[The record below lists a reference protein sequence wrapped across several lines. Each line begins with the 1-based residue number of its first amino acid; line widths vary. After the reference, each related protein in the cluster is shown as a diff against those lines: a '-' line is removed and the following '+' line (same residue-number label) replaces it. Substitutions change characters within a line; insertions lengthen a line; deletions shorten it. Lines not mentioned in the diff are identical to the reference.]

1 MSNGDGHL
9 LAIDVG
15 TSETRVSAVSPSGIV
30 VAAAVVAGRA
40 RVSGSEAVLDPDELW
55 ADLSGLIRE
64 VVDGAGQP
72 LALCVASQLGTVLVD
87 EGLTAVGPA
96 FLWQDRRAALEATEL
111 AETLDGLDAS
121 VAGRPA
127 TAELTAACARW
138 VARNRR
144 ADWARTRWILSL
156 KDYVVA
162 RLTGVPVTDPTSA
175 SYTLLYDVH
184 ARSWSDDL
192 SAAAG
197 IPVDRLPQVVA
208 GHELGGAVSTKDGA
222 RAGLES
228 GVPVAVGGPD
238 GTVGVLGSGAAA
250 PDLTA
255 DVAGT
260 TDVLLHTTSMPTP
273 DPSRRS
279 ILNAFLLPG
288 LWTSGGPTGMTGGA
302 IAWLCRMLGFAS
314 VDSAYRALGPAV
326 ARVGPGAGGVLFH
339 TALSGE
345 RFPTWIADR
354 TGSVTGLRPDHTP
367 AHLLRSA
374 EEGAAFIVRDG
385 LEALAGLG
393 LQIGEV
399 RISGGAARRPEIL
412 QLRADVWKRPVVAV
426 ATAEA
431 TTVGAGILAAVCA
444 GVHAT
449 VADAVAS
456 MVEVAPAV
464 DPDPSA
470 ADAYDL
476 AYDRW
481 CAERPEAVAA

>member
-1 MSNGDGHL
+1 MSDGAGHL

-15 TSETRVSAVSPSGIV
+15 TSETRVSAVSPTGTV
-30 VAAAVVAGRA
+30 VAAAVVGGRA
-40 RVSGSEAVLDPDELW
+40 RVSGDEAVLDPEELW
-55 ADLSGLIRE
+55 ADLSSLIRE
-64 VVDGAGQP
+64 VVERAGQP

-96 FLWQDRRAALEATEL
+96 FLWQDRRAALEAAEL
-111 AETLDGLDAS
+111 AETLDGLDSS

-127 TAELTAACARW
+127 TAELTAARVRW
-138 VARNRR
+138 VARHRR
-144 ADWARTRWILSL
+144 DDWARTRWILSL
-156 KDYVVA
+156 KDYVVT
-162 RLTGVPVTDPTSA
+162 RLTGTPVTDPTSA

-184 ARSWSDDL
+184 SRTWSADL

-197 IPVDRLPQVVA
+197 VSVDRLPQVVA
-208 GHELGGAVSTKDGA
+208 GHNLGGAVSTRDGVNT
-222 RAGLES
+222 GLEP

-238 GTVGVLGSGAAA
+238 GTVGVLGSGAVTS
-250 PDLTA
+250 DITA

-260 TDVLLHTTSMPTP
+260 TDVLLHTTSSPTP

-314 VDSAYRALGPAV
+314 VDTAYSELGAAV
-326 ARVGPGAGGVLFH
+326 ARVEPGAGGVLFH

-345 RFPTWIADR
+345 RFPTWSTDR
-354 TGSVTGLRPDHTP
+354 KGSLMGLRPDHTA

-374 EEGAAFIVRDG
+374 EEGAAFTVRDG
-385 LEALAGLG
+385 LEALAELG
-393 LQIGEV
+393 LPIAEV

-412 QLRADVWKRPVVAV
+412 QLRANVWRRPVVGV
-426 ATAEA
+426 ATPEA

-444 GVHAT
+444 GVHPT
-449 VADAVAS
+449 VADAVAA
-456 MVEVAPAV
+456 MIDVAPAV
-464 DPDPSA
+464 DPEPWA